1 MSKEVLHEVKNMLL
15 MILLFLA
22 IELLLFFFFGYFDLS
37 VVWGALLGTAVSF
50 INFFL
55 LAVTVEISVKKG
67 KGAAQGTMGTSYMLR
82 LLFIAAA
89 VVFAIKSA
97 HINYIAA
104 VIPLVFP
111 RVAIMILNLINK
123 KRGIKNDRS

>member
-1 MSKEVLHEVKNMLL
+1 MRVLQYDKIYLSADKQKGLILLSKEVLNEVKNMLL

-37 VVWGALLGTAVSF
+37 VVWGGILGAAVSF

-67 KGAAQGTMGTSYMLR
+67 KGAAQGAMGTSYMLR

-89 VVFAIKSA
+89 VVEKQKNAFQ
-97 HINYIAA
+97 A
-104 VIPLVFP
+104 VSGRIY
-111 RVAIMILNLINK
+111 
-123 KRGIKNDRS
+123 